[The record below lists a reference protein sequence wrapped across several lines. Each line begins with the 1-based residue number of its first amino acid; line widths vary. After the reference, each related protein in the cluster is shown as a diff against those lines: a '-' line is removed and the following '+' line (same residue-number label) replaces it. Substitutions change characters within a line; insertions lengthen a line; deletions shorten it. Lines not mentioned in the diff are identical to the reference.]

1 MDYLLGTE
9 YYIMT
14 KGHWIIGVLP
24 RLAAMVV
31 EPRRNDVEVSAVRG
45 IATDDGQVAGR
56 EGKQTDNE
64 LP

>member
-1 MDYLLGTE
+1 M
-9 YYIMT
+9 
-14 KGHWIIGVLP
+14 LP

-31 EPRRNDVEVSAVRG
+31 EPGRNDVEVSAVRG
-45 IATDDGQVAGR
+45 IATDDGQVAGW